1 MSRFPA
7 RHYAGTLWSFT
18 KSGLMLIGLIALLA
32 WEIQTFSHP
41 SSLPVASRTEA
52 LPALEAVKPARLASE
67 VLALASNE
75 PDDRRAAGSAGDQR
89 RIASYLAKKYRV
101 AGDAVESIVSA
112 SYVAGRDIG
121 VDPHLILAVMAIES
135 RFNPFAE
142 SVMGAKGLMQV
153 IPKYHMDK
161 FEAHGGLEAVLDPV
175 ANIRVGAAILKDYVT
190 RFGGVEAGL
199 KAYSGA
205 TEDDMGYPA
214 KVLAE
219 RDRLK
224 AAVGIARVIPAR
236 AIPRPATARPIEP
249 T

>member
-18 KSGLMLIGLIALLA
+18 KSGLMLTGLVALLA

-75 PDDRRAAGSAGDQR
+75 PDERRAAGSAGDQR

>member
-18 KSGLMLIGLIALLA
+18 KSGLMLTGLVALLA

-224 AAVGIARVIPAR
+224 AAVGTARVIPAR
-236 AIPRPATARPIEP
+236 AMPRSATARPIEP

>member
-18 KSGLMLIGLIALLA
+18 KSGLMLTGLLALLA

>member
-7 RHYAGTLWSFT
+7 RHYAGTLWSIT
-18 KSGLMLIGLIALLA
+18 KSGLMLTGLIALLA

-41 SSLPVASRTEA
+41 SSLPVTSRTEA
-52 LPALEAVKPARLASE
+52 VPALEAVRPARLASE
-67 VLALASNE
+67 ALALANSE
-75 PDDRRAAGSAGDQR
+75 PDDRRAASGAADQR

-161 FEAHGGLEAVLDPV
+161 LEAHGGLEAVLDPV
-175 ANIRVGAAILKDYVT
+175 ANIRVGAAILKDYVA

-224 AAVGIARVIPAR
+224 AAVGAARVIPAR
-236 AIPRPATARPIEP
+236 AISRPAPARPIEP

>member
-18 KSGLMLIGLIALLA
+18 KSGLMLTGLVALLA

>member
-18 KSGLMLIGLIALLA
+18 KSGLMLTGLLALLA

-41 SSLPVASRTEA
+41 SSLAVASRTEA

>member
-75 PDDRRAAGSAGDQR
+75 PDERRAAGSAGDQR

-224 AAVGIARVIPAR
+224 AAVGTARVIPAR
-236 AIPRPATARPIEP
+236 AMPRSATARPIEP

>member
-41 SSLPVASRTEA
+41 SSLTVASRPEA

-75 PDDRRAAGSAGDQR
+75 PDERRAAGSAGDQR

-224 AAVGIARVIPAR
+224 AAVGTARVIPAR
-236 AIPRPATARPIEP
+236 AIPRSATARPIEP